1 MVQSRD
7 GLAMFDD
14 EEAAVRTPE
23 TRRNSVHAEM
33 LLGEEVGQVNSIE
46 CFLRQQHAR
55 THCLHNAVTGLNEA
69 VLGLANYLSR

>member
-33 LLGEEVGQVNSIE
+33 LLGEEVGQVNSIK
-46 CFLRQQHAR
+46 CSPRQQLAS
-55 THCLHNAVTGLNEA
+55 TQCLPTCSEWAQ
-69 VLGLANYLSR
+69 